1 VTADAQRP
9 RGRYRSG
16 KLPAGFAL
24 ILALLYVH
32 LTPLPVNAGQPTPP
46 QRIGVIDTG
55 FFPNTPFLKGLKEG
69 FKAHGIEEGRDVTFD
84 VRPIRGNLDEAAG
97 AAASLVAAGV
107 NLIVTGEGEH
117 VARAAKATTRT
128 LPIVF
133 VGVGDPVASGLVS
146 SMSRPGG
153 NITGVSSMATELTP
167 KRLEILKA
175 MHPGIRR
182 VWAVYH
188 PEDLSAAAATRKA
201 QDAAAWL
208 KLELVTRAVRTP
220 EELVGNLKGLR
231 PGDGLLAP
239 PQVTMNIP
247 GLILDLQRM
256 DRWPA
261 VFNQTFW
268 VEAGALV
275 SYGSNMGADGV
286 QAARLVARIL
296 HGERPQDLPVEGSN
310 RVELAIN
317 LKTARSLGITIPP
330 EVLVRADR
338 VIQ

>member
-1 VTADAQRP
+1 MLLGGFVP
-9 RGRYRSG
+9 LLLLLCLL
-16 KLPAGFAL
+16 LPTRL
-24 ILALLYVH
+24 
-32 LTPLPVNAGQPTPP
+32 VNAGQPTPP

-69 FKAHGIEEGRDVTFD
+69 LKAHGIEEGRDVTFD
-84 VRPIRGNLDEAAG
+84 VRPIRGNLDQAPG

-107 NLIVTGEGEH
+107 DIIITGEGEH
-117 VARAAKATTRT
+117 VARAAKVTTRT

-133 VGVGDPVASGLVS
+133 VGVGDPVAGGLVS
-146 SMSRPGG
+146 SIARPGG
-153 NITGVSSMATELTP
+153 NVTGVSSMATELTP

-188 PEDLSAAAATRKA
+188 AEDLSSAAATRKA
-201 QDAAAWL
+201 EETAASL
-208 KLELVTRAVRTP
+208 KLELVARAVRTP
-220 EELVGNLKGLR
+220 EELVGKLKGLR

-275 SYGSNMGADGV
+275 SYGPNMGVDGA
-286 QAARLVARIL
+286 QAGRLAARIL
-296 HGERPQDLPVEGSN
+296 RGQRPQDLPVEGSN